1 MVVSSTQ
8 PKVPIDVWGR
18 SIGERSG
25 PYPIPPNAPI
35 ESVNV
40 SGSDRHVLVVQSGS
54 CVLYEMFDAY
64 LTGAPDS
71 LLERR

>member
-8 PKVPIDVWGR
+8 PKVPVVFGAGASESDP
-18 SIGERSG
+18 G

-40 SGSDRHVLVVQSGS
+40 SGSDRHVLVVQSGMPACS
-54 CVLYEMFDAY
+54 MRCLNPA
-64 LTGAPDS
+64 
-71 LLERR
+71 